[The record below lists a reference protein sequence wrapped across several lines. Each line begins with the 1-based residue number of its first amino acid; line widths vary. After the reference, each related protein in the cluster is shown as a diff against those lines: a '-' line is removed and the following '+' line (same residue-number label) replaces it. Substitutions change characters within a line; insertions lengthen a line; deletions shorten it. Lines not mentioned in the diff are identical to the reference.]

1 MGKKGPMATS
11 SKFHQCKINPCK
23 IGCKVWPNMATLVV
37 VGKFV
42 ANIIIAFLCL
52 FQYPFLSM
60 NIPFSL
66 CLSLTILLWLSLK
79 YIICSFFSICLC
91 HFATSVPPALGNCFK
106 LVPALSKRIIIWKLL
121 TCKNDRQITSG
132 VFQQKLIKKVGEP
145 SIPLFPFMLI
155 FAFLVS
161 WLIAKRSYDK

>member
-79 YIICSFFSICLC
+79 YIIFLAFFNIFLCLICRLLFMWDYFFWNIWFLVYLFFNFAFFSFVDGFKTRDSLRRVETWCLQSKC
-91 HFATSVPPALGNCFK
+91 
-106 LVPALSKRIIIWKLL
+106 LSSTEHLDL
-121 TCKNDRQITSG
+121 N
-132 VFQQKLIKKVGEP
+132 
-145 SIPLFPFMLI
+145 
-155 FAFLVS
+155 
-161 WLIAKRSYDK
+161 